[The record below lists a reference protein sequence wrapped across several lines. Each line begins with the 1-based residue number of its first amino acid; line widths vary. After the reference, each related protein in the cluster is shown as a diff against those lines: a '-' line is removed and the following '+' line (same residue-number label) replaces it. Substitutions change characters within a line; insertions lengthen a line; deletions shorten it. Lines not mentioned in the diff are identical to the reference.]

1 MNQSVQTEMH
11 LCLMVFGVVIGVVG
25 LIHGGGA
32 LMQGSAIIE
41 GHSPSALPENWPNTE
56 FYELTM
62 GSPVYTILT
71 GIQFRTLGLLAVS
84 VSTALIVFSL
94 FYLKTRNG
102 IWILTAL
109 MLCVFLFGA
118 GRGTPVAIGVP
129 LIFFWTLSKVITKK
143 KSRSAATVNVL
154 SVSISISIWLHVLSW
169 VAFFPGFILLSHF
182 AVVPLALFV
191 ADFVIM
197 PITLLT
203 ALICSLIHDNSLT
216 NEGRRSA
223 EKVWNA

>member
-1 MNQSVQTEMH
+1 MNQSARTKMH

-32 LMQGSAIIE
+32 LMQGSAIVE
-41 GHSPSALPENWPNTE
+41 GHSPSALPESWPNAE

-71 GIQFRTLGLLAVS
+71 GIQFRTLGLLAVM
-84 VSTALIVFSL
+84 VSTALTIFSL
-94 FYLKTRNG
+94 FYLKTPNA
-102 IWILTAL
+102 ILIYTAL

-129 LIFFWTLSKVITKK
+129 LIFFWTLSKVMTKK
-143 KSRSAATVNVL
+143 KKRSAATVKFL
-154 SVSISISIWLHVLSW
+154 SVTISISIWLHVLSW
-169 VAFFPGFILLSHF
+169 VVFFPGFILLSHF
-182 AVVPLALFV
+182 GNVPLTLFV

-203 ALICSLIHDNSLT
+203 ALICSLIHDNSAIE
-216 NEGRRSA
+216 EGHSS
-223 EKVWNA
+223 